1 MIARVV
7 CRSFQRIHPLM
18 LSLGMLTVGAGP
30 HAWADDYEY
39 PHAHEPIGSVEQI
52 YEGTMLP
59 DLAVSTYRNI
69 DRLFPSRTITAGG
82 HAYPLP
88 RYHKPLENVQ
98 FTWQD
103 KKYDL
108 FDYVALDSVTAMLVL
123 KEGQIAYEIYQF
135 GNTEKTRWMSMS
147 EAKSITSTLLGAA
160 IRDGYIKSVDDQV
173 TDYVPRLKGTAYE
186 GVTLRNVLMM
196 ASGVKWTEAFTDP
209 ESDRRALLRAQM
221 SQTPGAAMALMASR
235 PRAAQPGTV
244 NNYNTGEAQVLAEV
258 VRSAVKM
265 PLADYL
271 TQKIWQ
277 PMGMEHDAKW
287 WLDSPNGIEIGGSGI
302 SATLRDFG
310 RFGMFF
316 MNQGK
321 IDGKS
326 ILPDGWV
333 KQATSPTTLKDG
345 KPLAYGYMWWP
356 AQTEQSIKDGAYS
369 AIGMQGQNIYVNPA
383 QKVVIVTFGA
393 QPKPL
398 RRTLVSPVAFFDAVV
413 AALH

>member
-7 CRSFQRIHPLM
+7 CRPLQCVRPLTFSLSL
-18 LSLGMLTVGAGP
+18 LSLGTGLN
-30 HAWADDYEY
+30 AWADAYEY
-39 PHAHEPIGSVEQI
+39 PHAHEPIGTVEQI

-69 DRLFPSRTITAGG
+69 DRLFPTRTITAGS
-82 HAYPLP
+82 HPYALP
-88 RYHKPLENVQ
+88 QYHKQLENVQ
-98 FTWQD
+98 FTWQGRR
-103 KKYDL
+103 YDL

-123 KEGQIAYEIYQF
+123 KDGKIAYEIYQF

-147 EAKSITSTLLGAA
+147 EAKSITSTLTGAA
-160 IRDGYIKSVDDQV
+160 IRDGLIKSVDEQV
-173 TDYVPRLKGTAYE
+173 TDYVPRLKGTAYD
-186 GVTLRNVLMM
+186 GVTIRNLLMM
-196 ASGVKWTEAFTDP
+196 ASGVKWDEAFTDP
-209 ESDRRALLRAQM
+209 DSDRRALLKAQM
-221 SQTPGAAMALMASR
+221 SQTPGAALALMASR
-235 PRAAQPGTV
+235 PRAAEPGTV

-258 VRSAVKM
+258 VRNAVKM
-265 PLADYL
+265 PLSDYL

-277 PMGMEHDAKW
+277 PLGMEHDAKW
-287 WLDSPNGIEIGGSGI
+287 WLDSPGGIEIGGSGI

-316 MNQGK
+316 MNGGK
-321 IDGKS
+321 IGEQS

-413 AALH
+413 AALD